1 MEGNLCHVSWIPSS
15 WGTFGRNFGVVNG
28 FLPSGG
34 CLEGTLVILIVFHPI
49 GGLVGETL
57 AMLIGFYPSW
67 GLHGDVN

>member
-1 MEGNLCHVSWIPSS
+1 M
-15 WGTFGRNFGVVNG
+15 
-28 FLPSGG
+28 
-34 CLEGTLVILIVFHPI
+34 ILIVFHPI